1 MAVLY
6 LACIYDTNVTSLIQL
21 KMEKQISHCFP
32 PKNNNCMLGLSFL
45 TVPTNVI
52 ILVKRKYI
60 SSQTLKQ
67 LSMATPCLVPYMQQN
82 LCLITHMPCLFCLTP
97 SVFPAYTVLACSSD
111 QHVTVK
117 MSSLCNRL
125 CCRVTTDLA
134 ILYAG

>member
-1 MAVLY
+1 MGVLY
-6 LACIYDTNVTSLIQL
+6 LAGIYDTNVTSLIQL
-21 KMEKQISHCFP
+21 KMEEQTSHCFP
-32 PKNNNCMLGLSFL
+32 PKNNNCMSGLSFL
-45 TVPTNVI
+45 PVSTNVI

-67 LSMATPCLVPYMQQN
+67 LSVVTPCLVPYMQQN
-82 LCLITHMPCLFCLTP
+82 VSLITHKPCLFCLNP

-111 QHVTVK
+111 QHGTAK
-117 MSSLCNRL
+117 MSSLCNQL